1 MAQGTEGHKVSAVAF
16 ALWGV
21 SPVVCFFS
29 RVKSA
34 VVTDGLSV
42 EHASVERLLA
52 CFLIVFAVGVP
63 TGIRISMSLYIR
75 HKNNIP

>member
-1 MAQGTEGHKVSAVAF
+1 MSAVAF

-34 VVTDGLSV
+34 EVADGLSV
-42 EHASVERLLA
+42 EHAPVERLLA
-52 CFLIVFAVGVP
+52 CFLIVFSVGVAL
-63 TGIRISMSLYIR
+63 GVRISMSPYIR
-75 HKNNIP
+75 HGNNIILLYT